1 MQRAARSGG
10 GGGGTPA
17 SPGKG
22 VSEMEEAVPLGLRP
36 PQSPARREG
45 ARRQAQRG
53 LRPSPNLVI
62 RPLGVVF
69 LLEKTLIYCNLKNDR
84 DVAGDPA
91 AGARE
96 REIFLFCGELGCSPR
111 PHPAP
116 WQGHPSPSVGCRQA
130 PPRSRRPSSGAQ
142 PGGIYQKTLSF

>member
-1 MQRAARSGG
+1 MAINRSALHSVGGRDEGGNISKEEVTGRAVCREQLK
-10 GGGGTPA
+10 GGGTPA

-62 RPLGVVF
+62 RPLRVVF
-69 LLEKTLIYCNLKNDR
+69 LLQKTLIYCNLKNDR

-96 REIFLFCGELGCSPR
+96 REIFLFCGELG
-111 PHPAP
+111 
-116 WQGHPSPSVGCRQA
+116 
-130 PPRSRRPSSGAQ
+130 
-142 PGGIYQKTLSF
+142 

>member
-1 MQRAARSGG
+1 MQRTARR
-10 GGGGTPA
+10 GGGTPA

-36 PQSPARREG
+36 PQAPARREG

-62 RPLGVVF
+62 RPLRVVF
-69 LLEKTLIYCNLKNDR
+69 LLQKTLIYCNLKNDR

-96 REIFLFCGELGCSPR
+96 REIFLFCGELG
-111 PHPAP
+111 
-116 WQGHPSPSVGCRQA
+116 
-130 PPRSRRPSSGAQ
+130 
-142 PGGIYQKTLSF
+142 